1 MGSSR
6 TAHDN
11 RCDNGQE
18 GRPDVLIEGS
28 TGVTWFLG
36 ALAST
41 FAGKPFAAVDTPPP
55 EVQMILDHG

>member
-1 MGSSR
+1 
-6 TAHDN
+6 
-11 RCDNGQE
+11 
-18 GRPDVLIEGS
+18 VLIEGS

-41 FAGKPFAAVDTPPP
+41 FAGTPFAAVDTPPP